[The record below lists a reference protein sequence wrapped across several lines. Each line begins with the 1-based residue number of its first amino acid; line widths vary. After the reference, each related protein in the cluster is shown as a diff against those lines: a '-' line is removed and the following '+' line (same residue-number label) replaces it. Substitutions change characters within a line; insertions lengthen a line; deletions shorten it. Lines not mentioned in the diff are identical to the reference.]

1 VAGSYKSESKSS
13 RAGTPAQQRELR
25 AQGRRTM
32 QRLLDAGLEVFS
44 TRGYHA
50 TRVDDVVRA
59 ARTSHGTF
67 YLYFA
72 NKEDL
77 LRALAVDC
85 AQRLT
90 ELSEQIGPI
99 ERGESGFRALRSFLE
114 SFLDVYRRFGPVI
127 RAWMEGQV
135 GDSEVD
141 RLGVKAFTSI
151 GGELGKR
158 MRDAGTVEHEE
169 VAVTALMAMI
179 ERFSY
184 VIASRSVV
192 GDDEMMLDT
201 LAHVVH
207 RGFYGAP
214 GPPSP
219 L

>member
-1 VAGSYKSESKSS
+1 MAGSYKSDSKSS

-44 TRGYHA
+44 ARGYHA

-90 ELSEQIGPI
+90 DLSEQIGPI
-99 ERGESGFRALRSFLE
+99 ERDETGFLALRSFLA

-127 RAWMEGQV
+127 RAWMEGHVSDQEATNL
-135 GDSEVD
+135 GLHAFTDIATALAARMSEVGVPSD
-141 RLGVKAFTSI
+141 RTTIA
-151 GGELGKR
+151 
-158 MRDAGTVEHEE
+158 AC
-169 VAVTALMAMI
+169 MAML
-179 ERFSY
+179 ERAVYYF
-184 VIASRSVV
+184 VSRRI
-192 GDDEMMLDT
+192 DIDTDEMLDT
-201 LAHVVH
+201 ITRMVH
-207 RGFYGAP
+207 RGFFGAP
-214 GPPSP
+214 GSV
-219 L
+219 

>member
-1 VAGSYKSESKSS
+1 
-13 RAGTPAQQRELR
+13 
-25 AQGRRTM
+25 M

-44 TRGYHA
+44 ARGYHA

-90 ELSEQIGPI
+90 DLSEQIGPI
-99 ERGESGFRALRSFLE
+99 DRDESGFLALRAFLA

-135 GDSEVD
+135 GDVEVD

-158 MRDAGTVEHEE
+158 MRQARTVEHEE

-184 VIASRSVV
+184 VIASRQTV
-192 GDDEMMLDT
+192 GDDDEMLDT

-207 RGFYGAP
+207 RGFFGAP
-214 GPPSP
+214 GPTP
-219 L
+219 

>member
-1 VAGSYKSESKSS
+1 VAGSYKSKPESS

-32 QRLLDAGLEVFS
+32 ERLLDAGLEVFS
-44 TRGYHA
+44 ARGYHA

-85 AQRLT
+85 AQQLT
-90 ELSEQIGPI
+90 ELSQQIGPI
-99 ERGESGFRALRSFLE
+99 DRDESGFLALRSFLA
-114 SFLDVYRRFGPVI
+114 SFLAVYRRFGPVI

-135 GDSEVD
+135 GDLEVD

-158 MRDAGTVEHEE
+158 MRQARTVEHEE

-184 VIASRSVV
+184 VIASRQVV
-192 GDDEMMLDT
+192 GDDDEMLDT

-207 RGFYGAP
+207 RGFFGAP
-214 GPPSP
+214 GPST
-219 L
+219 

>member
-1 VAGSYKSESKSS
+1 
-13 RAGTPAQQRELR
+13 
-25 AQGRRTM
+25 M

-44 TRGYHA
+44 ARGYHA

-85 AQRLT
+85 AQQLT
-90 ELSEQIGPI
+90 DLSEQIGAI
-99 ERGESGFRALRSFLE
+99 DRDESGFLALRAFLA

-135 GDSEVD
+135 GDAEVD

-158 MRDAGTVEHEE
+158 MRQARTVEHEE

-184 VIASRSVV
+184 VIASRQTV
-192 GDDEMMLDT
+192 GDDDEMLDT

-207 RGFYGAP
+207 RGFFGAP
-214 GPPSP
+214 GPTA
-219 L
+219 

>member
-1 VAGSYKSESKSS
+1 VAGSYKSKPEPS

-25 AQGRRTM
+25 AQGRLTM

-44 TRGYHA
+44 ARGYHA

-90 ELSEQIGPI
+90 DLSEQMGTID
-99 ERGESGFRALRSFLE
+99 RDESGFLALRSFLA

-135 GDSEVD
+135 GDAEVD

-158 MRDAGTVEHEE
+158 MRKARAVEHED

-184 VIASRSVV
+184 VIASRQVV
-192 GDDEMMLDT
+192 GDDDEMLDT

-207 RGFYGAP
+207 RGFFGAP
-214 GPPSP
+214 GPSA
-219 L
+219 